1 MTQAATNIS
10 SEDQGGAINPSGARQ
25 IVKPAKKEFRRINKV
40 YVALE
45 KAGLT
50 DAILTIPPRTKIPAI
65 YNPNGSHGPH
75 YKWTTNVL
83 TLQQVKR
90 ANLANAGAGIK
101 GKFIGG
107 LDYDGESVE
116 LAALIHGLAETYLGL
131 SPIRGRPNSQ
141 RFLRPYRYKS
151 DPIKRWSIKLRD
163 KDGAE
168 HTVEFIGD
176 KCFWVAAGTHP
187 SGFDY
192 TYEGGIDL
200 WKFGVGNLSQI
211 DQADCDAFQ
220 AEIVRE
226 AIALGFELV
235 SNKKSRSSST
245 RLSIDDPRHW
255 APTPELAIKA
265 LKARPNTAENNPS
278 RDDLVRYI
286 AAVKAALGK
295 NREEYWPDVLD
306 WALEYEGNTD
316 DDVRKIWESVN
327 ESELGYWFLVA
338 HAKAHGFDDDA
349 EADFADALAPEHMP
363 VEYTSKNP
371 VEAMLARYVWCE
383 ALERYVDLATNTPI
397 STKSFNTKNVRVS
410 EFGNSGT
417 KSAEAQFQNNP
428 AARKVEIA
436 TYRPGQPVLI
446 EDTNPGGVIVPA
458 VNLWR
463 PSLLVPARY
472 VSDEDVSPWLQHV
485 ELLFGDPNGPAAR
498 HFLDFVAFL
507 LQRPGVKINHAM
519 VLLSEAHGIG
529 KDTALDPIFKA
540 LGDQNVKIAPPEKL
554 ASQWTEYLLAQ
565 VVYVPEIMNFA
576 RREMGT
582 KLKDFITT
590 PPHFVSVNTKNVKQ
604 YDIPKIQNWIMS
616 TNNPDALS
624 IELTDRRYWVHEC
637 CLDEPRDRSYYRAIY
652 KWFGDGGTEK
662 VAGWLLKRDLSAFDP
677 MAAPPNTEAKRRMLE
692 YSQAPQVRWLRQGFA
707 EGGAFA
713 TRTVMIAEDLLSRR
727 GAAQDDDFYMP
738 TNINYKHIATALKAE
753 GFKKGPRIQIEGK
766 ARQLWARDPNG
777 ILSKLSNDQ
786 VRDKYL
792 LEAAR
797 GGGRDATVR
806 ELSVRDE
813 PSRKMAS

>member
-255 APTPELAIKA
+255 APTPELAIRA
-265 LKARPNTAENNPS
+265 LKARPNTAENNP
-278 RDDLVRYI
+278 RREDLVRYI
-286 AAVKAALGK
+286 AAVKAALGP
-295 NREEYWPDVLD
+295 NREDYWPDVLE
-306 WALEYEGNTD
+306 WALAYEGNKE
-316 DDVRKIWESVN
+316 DDVRKIWDSIRET
-327 ESELGYWFLVA
+327 EIGYSFLA
-338 HAKAHGFDDDA
+338 GSARAHGFIDA
-349 EADFADALAPEHMP
+349 EYEFDDVPPDAILENAINRMLTQYVYVRNLGQYCDLEDGSFLSGKDFNAA
-363 VEYTSKNP
+363 N
-371 VEAMLARYVWCE
+371 
-383 ALERYVDLATNTPI
+383 VDVKP
-397 STKSFNTKNVRVS
+397 
-410 EFGNSGT
+410 FGSSGQQ
-417 KSAEAQFQNNP
+417 SAEAVFQNTP
-428 AARKVEIA
+428 GARKVA
-436 TYRPGQPVLI
+436 TATSRPGAPVITREVNERGILV
-446 EDTNPGGVIVPA
+446 DA

-463 PSLLVPARY
+463 PSILKPNLNATTA
-472 VSDEDVSPWLQHV
+472 DVAPWLNLI
-485 ELLFGDPNGPAAR
+485 EILLGSEGTPER
-498 HFLDFVAFL
+498 EHFLDWCAFV
-507 LQRPGVKINHAM
+507 LQQPGEKIGHAM
-519 VLLSEAHGIG
+519 VLIGGQGVG
-529 KDTALDPIFKA
+529 KDTALKPIFEA
-540 LGDQNVKIAPPEKL
+540 VGIHNVASIDTATLQGQFNFFLKCQLIYVQEAMTYGRRDLYNTAKPYISAQATRLAVNEKNIRQY
-554 ASQWTEYLLAQ
+554 S
-565 VVYVPEIMNFA
+565 VPN
-576 RREMGT
+576 
-582 KLKDFITT
+582 
-590 PPHFVSVNTKNVKQ
+590 
-604 YDIPKIQNWIMS
+604 IQNWLITS
-616 TNNPDALS
+616 NYENALS
-624 IELTDRRYWVHEC
+624 LEYDDRRFWVYRV
-637 CLDEPRDRSYYRAIY
+637 LIDEPPSSGYFAGLHS
-652 KWFGDGGTEK
+652 WFKAGGTEK
-662 VAGWLLKRDLSAFDP
+662 VFGWLMQRDLSKFDP
-677 MAAPPNTEAKRRMLE
+677 MAKPPMTAAKRVMLE
-692 YSQAPQVRWLRQGFA
+692 ASHPRPVRLLLEQLTD
-707 EGGAFA
+707 GGPLAH
-713 TRTVMIAEDLLSRR
+713 RTVLTAVDLRLAAAKNDYNASR
-727 GAAQDDDFYMP
+727 QEIHDD
-738 TNINYKHIATALKAE
+738 HATAALRAA
-753 GFKKGPRIQIEGK
+753 GFKSAHRVRLKVGMRT
-766 ARQLWARDPNG
+766 LWARNVDRTMKP
-777 ILSKLSNDQ
+777 DAM
-786 VRDKYL
+786 RDVYEK
-792 LEAAR
+792 ESGAR
-797 GGGRDATVR
+797 
-806 ELSVRDE
+806 
-813 PSRKMAS
+813 